1 MYPSSTTP
9 KIRLFLIMLLL
20 TLLIQLQG
28 LPSSALCEETVP
40 IKKPQI
46 ETVPDIPIE
55 DESHASPGGET
66 PNWLKRNTWWVTFG
80 GIVLGGAAVLLGTA
94 VSVKANEKGGSED
107 GSYKLNW

>member
-1 MYPSSTTP
+1 MRPSSTTP

-28 LPSSALCEETVP
+28 LPSSALCEEMVP

-46 ETVPDIPIE
+46 ETVPDISIE
-55 DESHASPGGET
+55 DENHVSTDEPP
-66 PNWLKRNTWWVTFG
+66 PNWLKRNKWWVTFG
-80 GIVLGGAAVLLGTA
+80 GILLGGAAVFLGTA
-94 VSVKANEKGGSED
+94 ASVNANENGGSED